1 MALACMHPLP
11 VCDRFR
17 LQQFFRDTFT
27 DNLPSATSA
36 SVDSENFCLP
46 EGYILLPKGGKTRY
60 IYDKRVTECDF
71 QCRGYWFG
79 LQSICTIKLLLN
91 HVCYEILRNLRIRT
105 KFKLPLKLGKIINLL
120 LGIHERANSNRRTE
134 KELIVCNEIVDFSKH
149 IMIQKNPLY
158 LTYLPYETRHFDAF
172 RIAYYKCYIYIYAY
186 YKCYICIHIYLI
198 ISFIS

>member
-1 MALACMHPLP
+1 MALACSILSPYAIVS
-11 VCDRFR
+11 VCNNFV
-17 LQQFFRDTFT
+17 RDTFR

-36 SVDSENFCLP
+36 SVDNENFCLP

-71 QCRGYWFG
+71 QCRGP
-79 LQSICTIKLLLN
+79 QSICTIKLLLN

-120 LGIHERANSNRRTE
+120 LGIHERANSNRWTE

-149 IMIQKNPLY
+149 IMIKKNPLY
-158 LTYLPYETRHFDAF
+158 STYLPYETRHITVSYEIEKLGKWLDRA
-172 RIAYYKCYIYIYAY
+172 IAHMLK
-186 YKCYICIHIYLI
+186 
-198 ISFIS
+198 FND